1 MENFGGARVA
11 GEEAGME
18 GAEVAPPAGQLL
30 LVELEILSAG
40 AKMTIDAIAQLQQHR
55 NKLHGAPQLDPWTSG
70 ERGEGK
76 SW

>member
-1 MENFGGARVA
+1 
-11 GEEAGME
+11 ME

-55 NKLHGAPQLDPWTSG
+55 NKLHGAPQLDPWTSR
-70 ERGEGK
+70 ERGGRVKVGGGK
-76 SW
+76 LIGWRRERNE